1 MSRRREGTIG
11 DDDMSFNSL
20 LINHMRVAQVTFS
33 TWGEPTKTAGPEI
46 PCRIMYDT
54 RLMKDYKGEEVL
66 SAAKIF
72 CKPEHITFEHE
83 DQLQLDIEG
92 YGINHPII
100 TIKKPQNSV
109 NIHHAEV
116 WVQ

>member
-1 MSRRREGTIG
+1 MGARGHLYFRKVIL
-11 DDDMSFNSL
+11 SFASL
-20 LINHMRVAQVTFS
+20 LINHMKVVQVTVDV
-33 TWGEPTKTAGPEI
+33 WQKPTKVVGAAI

-54 RLMKDYKGEEVL
+54 RLMKNYKGEDVL

-83 DQLQLDIEG
+83 DKLQFDIER
-92 YGINHPII
+92 YKQDHPII
-100 TIKKPQNSV
+100 IIKQPQNSV
-109 NIHHAEV
+109 AIHHAEV

>member
-1 MSRRREGTIG
+1 
-11 DDDMSFNSL
+11 MSFDSL
-20 LINHMRVAQVTFS
+20 LINHMKVVRITSADE
-33 TWGEPTKTAGPEI
+33 WNEPDEAVGAAI
-46 PCRIMYDT
+46 ACRIMYDT

-83 DQLQLDIEG
+83 DKLQLDLDIPK
-92 YGINHPII
+92 YGIEHPII
-100 TIKKPQNSV
+100 IIKQPQDSTH
-109 NIHHAEV
+109 IHHAEV

>member
-1 MSRRREGTIG
+1 
-11 DDDMSFNSL
+11 MSFDSL
-20 LINHMRVAQVTFS
+20 LINHMKVVQITSADE
-33 TWGEPTKTAGPEI
+33 WNEPDPIVGDAI

-72 CKPEHITFEHE
+72 CKPEHITFHHE
-83 DQLQLDIEG
+83 DQLQFDIET
-92 YGINHPII
+92 YGIDHPII
-100 TIKKPQNSV
+100 IIKQPQNSV
-109 NIHHAEV
+109 AIHHAEV

>member
-1 MSRRREGTIG
+1 
-11 DDDMSFNSL
+11 MSFDSL
-20 LINHMRVAQVTFS
+20 LINHMKVAQVTFN
-33 TWGEPTKTAGPEI
+33 TWGEPTKKAGPKL

-83 DQLQLDIEG
+83 DNLQLDLDIPK
-92 YGINHPII
+92 YGIDHPII
-100 TIKKPQNSV
+100 IIKQPQNSV
-109 NIHHAEV
+109 AIHHAEV

>member
-1 MSRRREGTIG
+1 
-11 DDDMSFNSL
+11 MSFDSL
-20 LINHMRVAQVTFS
+20 LINHMRVAQVAFG
-33 TWGEPTKTAGPEI
+33 TWGEPTKTAGPTL

-83 DQLQLDIEG
+83 DQLQLDIES
-92 YGINHPII
+92 YAKNHPII

-109 NIHHAEV
+109 AIHHAEI
-116 WVQ
+116 WIQ